1 MFFVNSFLYVKSIK
15 NAPNGAVIIIDKT
28 ATVKTVSPQFNPI
41 ESGIPPIAA
50 LADKLSYRTVFLLS

>member
-50 LADKLSYRTVFLLS
+50 YHTEQSFF